1 MVTNIEESKKNN
13 EEDVRAS
20 LYAMLEKQRA
30 SFLITSGATAEERI
44 DRLSRGVAMFE
55 KYDQDLVKALA
66 ADYGHR
72 SAGQSRVMEIYPVIS
87 AFKHAIKHVRQWMK
101 PKKKHLPL
109 TMAISGAK
117 AWIFW
122 QPKGVVGVI
131 SPWNYPINLT
141 FIPVAC
147 ILSAGNRA
155 MIKPSRF
162 TPRTSALFGEMI
174 PKYFDETELAC
185 VEPTSD
191 VSRIFSELPFDHLI
205 FTGSIAVGSQVMKAC
220 ADNLVPVTLEL
231 GGKSPTIIGRSANIE
246 QAVWRTLSGKLPN
259 SGQTC
264 ISPDYVFVPEE
275 SVDRFVELVTKV
287 ASEIFP
293 TVRSN
298 MEYTP
303 LINQKQVSRVMGYLK
318 DAEAKGA
325 KILQVN
331 PANEEFAPEVD
342 ACIPLTMIL
351 QPTPEML
358 VMQEEI
364 FAPLLPVL
372 TYKKIEEVI
381 EYINS
386 RGRPLALYYFGNDEA
401 EKDYVLS
408 HTTSGG
414 VTVNGSLLHASTDYL
429 PFGGIGASGIGRYHG
444 YEGFCEFSH
453 PKPIFELGFVDMNS
467 YTRPPFTEDKVK
479 LVRRILGI

>member
-1 MVTNIEESKKNN
+1 MITNIEETKKENT
-13 EEDVRAS
+13 EDVRAS
-20 LYAMLEKQRA
+20 LMAILEKQRA
-30 SFLITSGATAEERI
+30 SYLVSSGATAEERI
-44 DRLSRGVAMFE
+44 DRLNRGVAMIK
-55 KYDQDLVKALA
+55 KYENDLVKALA

-72 SAGQSRVMEIYPVIS
+72 SAGQTKVIEIYPVIS
-87 AFKHAIKHVRQWMK
+87 AFKHAAKHVRKWMK
-101 PKKKHLPL
+101 PERKHLPFS
-109 TMAISGAK
+109 MAISGAK

-131 SPWNYPINLT
+131 SPWNYPVNLT

-147 ILSAGNRA
+147 LLSAGNRA

-174 PKYFDETELAC
+174 PQYYDETELAC
-185 VEPTSD
+185 VAPTSEI
-191 VSRIFSELPFDHLI
+191 SRIFSELPFNHLI
-205 FTGSIAVGSQVMKAC
+205 FTGSIAVGSQVMRA
-220 ADNLVPVTLEL
+220 AAEHLVPVTLEL
-231 GGKSPTIIGRSANIE
+231 GGKSPVIIGKSAILE

-275 SVDRFVELVTKV
+275 SIDQFVELVTKI

-293 TVRSN
+293 TVRTN

-303 LINQKQVSRVMGYLK
+303 LINQKQVARVQGYLK

-325 KILQVN
+325 KIIPVN
-331 PANEEFAPEVD
+331 PADEEFAPEAD

-351 QPTPEML
+351 QVKEDML

-364 FAPLLPVL
+364 FAPLLPVMP
-372 TYKKIEEVI
+372 YRKIEEVI

-386 RGRPLALYYFGNDEA
+386 HGRPLALYYFGHDEA
-401 EKDYVLS
+401 EKDYVIS

-414 VTVNGSLLHASTDYL
+414 VTVNGALLHASTDYL
-429 PFGGIGASGIGRYHG
+429 PFGGIGASGMGRYHG
-444 YEGFCEFSH
+444 YEGYKEFSH
-453 PKPIFELGFVDMNS
+453 PKPIFEQGFFDMN
-467 YTRPPFTEDKVK
+467 YFTRPPFTEDKVK
-479 LVRRILGI
+479 FVRRFLGV